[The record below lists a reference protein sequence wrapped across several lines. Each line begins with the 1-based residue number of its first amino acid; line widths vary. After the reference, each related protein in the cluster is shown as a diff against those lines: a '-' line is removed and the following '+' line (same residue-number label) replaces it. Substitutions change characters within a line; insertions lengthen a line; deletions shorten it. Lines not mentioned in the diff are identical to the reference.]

1 MALIEG
7 RMTECPDNQDYQA
20 LYALLAS
27 PPSHGRM
34 RRPRPG
40 VDADGTQADSIAS
53 WQPQDRKRI
62 DAMTVVL
69 GDIDAAIARW
79 KAAR

>member
-1 MALIEG
+1 MDGCAG
-7 RMTECPDNQDYQA
+7 RDLEST
-20 LYALLAS
+20 
-27 PPSHGRM
+27 
-34 RRPRPG
+34 RR
-40 VDADGTQADSIAS
+40 DQADSIAS